1 MNRMPLK
8 DPVAVMADQQRPV
21 MSDAEREVLKVLWDH
36 GPQTVREVL
45 ERFAAQGQE
54 WTRSTV
60 ITLLQ
65 RLEKKGYVHSDKSRF
80 AFVFRAVVSREEVM
94 HARMVELAEELS
106 EGDAVPLVL
115 AFAEQHRFTA
125 EEIERFRHI
134 LDELDA
140 KRRKR
145 GAR

>member
-1 MNRMPLK
+1 MSDME
-8 DPVAVMADQQRPV
+8 RPA

-45 ERFAAQGQE
+45 KRCNAQGQE

-65 RLEKKGYVHSDKSRF
+65 RLEKKSYVESDKSRF
-80 AFVFRAVVSREEVM
+80 TFVFRAIVSREEVV
-94 HARMVELAEELS
+94 HSRIVDLAEELS
-106 EGDAVPLVL
+106 EGDAVPLML
-115 AFAEQHRFTA
+115 AFARRHRFTA
-125 EEIERFRHI
+125 EEIDRFRRLI
-134 LDELDA
+134 DELEA
-140 KRRKR
+140 KGRKR